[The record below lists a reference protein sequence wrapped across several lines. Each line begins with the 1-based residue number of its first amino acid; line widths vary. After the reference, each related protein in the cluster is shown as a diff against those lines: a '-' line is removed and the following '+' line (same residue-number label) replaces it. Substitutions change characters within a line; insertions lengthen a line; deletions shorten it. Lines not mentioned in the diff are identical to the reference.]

1 MSAAFPCKFIIGL
14 TGNIATG
21 KSLARR
27 LLAELGAFTID
38 ADQVAHEVIGKG
50 QPAYAA
56 ILQAFGNTILDAN
69 GEIVRSKLG
78 DIVFAEPAALRRLEA
93 ITHPAVRER
102 IAALARAAEADVVVI
117 EAIKLLEGEL
127 RGAVDAV
134 WVVDAPPATRLA
146 RLIEQRGMTK
156 AAAQQRIAA
165 QNSQADKLAAADV
178 IIRNHGSIA
187 ETRAQIQQ
195 AWQRAFATEA
205 QRHRD
210 LA

>member
-134 WVVDAPPATRLA
+134 WVVDAPPATRL
-146 RLIEQRGMTK
+146 
-156 AAAQQRIAA
+156 
-165 QNSQADKLAAADV
+165 
-178 IIRNHGSIA
+178 
-187 ETRAQIQQ
+187 
-195 AWQRAFATEA
+195 
-205 QRHRD
+205 
-210 LA
+210 